1 MVPPAP
7 GSEKMQKSEAPG
19 SRAARAMCPDRPVR
33 APATRVASVTLP
45 RPPRPARLLYA
56 VGLAALLPVA
66 GCAGQGSADDSS
78 AAAAALRFT
87 HDLATS
93 PSEACG
99 LLAPQTLK
107 ELEDSEGACPSSL
120 PGLDLPR
127 ATAVRSTEVYA
138 KDAIVRLDKDTL
150 FLARFDQGWRVTAA
164 GCTPHGDLPYDCTV
178 KGG

>member
-1 MVPPAP
+1 M
-7 GSEKMQKSEAPG
+7 
-19 SRAARAMCPDRPVR
+19 R
-33 APATRVASVTLP
+33 LP
-45 RPPRPARLLYA
+45 RPPRPARLPYA
-56 VGLAALLPVA
+56 VGLAVLLSVA
-66 GCAGQGSADDSS
+66 GCAGQGSADDGS

-87 HDLATS
+87 RDLAAS

-107 ELEDSEGACPSSL
+107 ELEDSQGSCPSSL

-127 ATAVRSTEVYA
+127 AAAVRSTEVYA
-138 KDAIVRLDKDTL
+138 KDAIVRLDKDTV

-164 GCTPHGDLPYDCTV
+164 GCTPHGDLPYDCTL

>member
-1 MVPPAP
+1 M
-7 GSEKMQKSEAPG
+7 
-19 SRAARAMCPDRPVR
+19 
-33 APATRVASVTLP
+33 TLP
-45 RPPRPARLLYA
+45 RPPRPARLPYA
-56 VGLAALLPVA
+56 VGLAMLLSVP
-66 GCAGQGSADDSS
+66 GCAGQGSADDGT

-87 HDLATS
+87 RDLAAS

-107 ELEDSEGACPSSL
+107 ELEDSQGSCPSSL

-127 ATAVRSTEVYA
+127 AAAVRRTEVYA
-138 KDAIVRLDKDTL
+138 KDAIVRLDKDTV

-164 GCTPHGDLPYDCTV
+164 GCTPHGDLPYDCTL

>member
-1 MVPPAP
+1 M
-7 GSEKMQKSEAPG
+7 
-19 SRAARAMCPDRPVR
+19 R
-33 APATRVASVTLP
+33 LP
-45 RPPRPARLLYA
+45 RPLRPARVLYA

-66 GCAGQGSADDSS
+66 GCAGQGSADDAS
-78 AAAAALRFT
+78 AAATALRFT
-87 HDLATS
+87 RDLAAS
-93 PSEACG
+93 PPQACA

-107 ELEDSEGACPSSL
+107 ELEDSQGACPSSL

-127 ATAVRSTEVYA
+127 AVAVRSTEVYA
-138 KDAIVRLDKDTL
+138 KDAIVRLDRDTM

>member
-1 MVPPAP
+1 MRLPRHARPAP
-7 GSEKMQKSEAPG
+7 
-19 SRAARAMCPDRPVR
+19 
-33 APATRVASVTLP
+33 LP
-45 RPPRPARLLYA
+45 YA
-56 VGLAALLPVA
+56 VGLAALLSVA
-66 GCAGQGSADDSS
+66 GCAGQGSADDGS

-87 HDLATS
+87 RDVAAS

-107 ELEDSEGACPSSL
+107 ELEDSQGLCPSSL
-120 PGLDLPR
+120 PGLGLPR
-127 ATAVRSTEVYA
+127 AGAVRSTAVYA

-150 FLARFDQGWRVTAA
+150 FLARFDRGWRITAA

>member
-1 MVPPAP
+1 M
-7 GSEKMQKSEAPG
+7 
-19 SRAARAMCPDRPVR
+19 
-33 APATRVASVTLP
+33 TLP

-87 HDLATS
+87 HDLAAS

-127 ATAVRSTEVYA
+127 ATAVRST
-138 KDAIVRLDKDTL
+138 
-150 FLARFDQGWRVTAA
+150 
-164 GCTPHGDLPYDCTV
+164 
-178 KGG
+178 

>member
-1 MVPPAP
+1 MLLSVP
-7 GSEKMQKSEAPG
+7 
-19 SRAARAMCPDRPVR
+19 
-33 APATRVASVTLP
+33 
-45 RPPRPARLLYA
+45 
-56 VGLAALLPVA
+56 
-66 GCAGQGSADDSS
+66 GCAGQGSADDGS

-87 HDLATS
+87 RDLAAS

-107 ELEDSEGACPSSL
+107 ELEDSQGSCPSSL

-127 ATAVRSTEVYA
+127 AAAVRSTEVYA
-138 KDAIVRLDKDTL
+138 KDAIVRLDKDTV

-164 GCTPHGDLPYDCTV
+164 GCTPHGDLPYDCTL

>member
-1 MVPPAP
+1 M
-7 GSEKMQKSEAPG
+7 
-19 SRAARAMCPDRPVR
+19 
-33 APATRVASVTLP
+33 TLP
-45 RPPRPARLLYA
+45 RPARPARLPSA
-56 VGLAALLPVA
+56 VGLAVLLSVA
-66 GCAGQGSADDSS
+66 GCAGQGSADDGS

-87 HDLATS
+87 RDLAAS

-107 ELEDSEGACPSSL
+107 ELEDSQGSCPSSL

-127 ATAVRSTEVYA
+127 AAAVRSTEVYA
-138 KDAIVRLDKDTL
+138 KDAIVRLDKDTV

-164 GCTPHGDLPYDCTV
+164 GCTPHGDLPYDCTL

>member
-1 MVPPAP
+1 M
-7 GSEKMQKSEAPG
+7 
-19 SRAARAMCPDRPVR
+19 R
-33 APATRVASVTLP
+33 APAIWVASVTLP

-56 VGLAALLPVA
+56 VGVAALLPVA

-87 HDLATS
+87 HDLAAS

-107 ELEDSEGACPSSL
+107 ALEDSQGACPSSL

-127 ATAVRSTEVYA
+127 ASAVRSTEVYA

-150 FLARFDQGWRVTAA
+150 FLVKLDQGWRVTAA

>member
-87 HDLATS
+87 HDLAAS

>member
-1 MVPPAP
+1 M
-7 GSEKMQKSEAPG
+7 
-19 SRAARAMCPDRPVR
+19 
-33 APATRVASVTLP
+33 TLS

-56 VGLAALLPVA
+56 VGVAALLPVA
-66 GCAGQGSADDSS
+66 GCAGQGSVDDSS

-87 HDLATS
+87 HDLAAS
-93 PSEACG
+93 PSGACG

-127 ATAVRSTEVYA
+127 ATAVRTTEVYA

>member
-1 MVPPAP
+1 M
-7 GSEKMQKSEAPG
+7 
-19 SRAARAMCPDRPVR
+19 
-33 APATRVASVTLP
+33 TLP

-56 VGLAALLPVA
+56 VGVAALLPVA

-87 HDLATS
+87 HDLAAS

-99 LLAPQTLK
+99 LLAQQTLK
-107 ELEDSEGACPSSL
+107 ELEDSQGACPSSL

-150 FLARFDQGWRVTAA
+150 FLAKFDQGWRVTAA

>member
-1 MVPPAP
+1 M
-7 GSEKMQKSEAPG
+7 
-19 SRAARAMCPDRPVR
+19 R
-33 APATRVASVTLP
+33 LP
-45 RPPRPARLLYA
+45 RPPRPGRLLYA

-66 GCAGQGSADDSS
+66 GCAGQGSADDGS

-87 HDLATS
+87 HDLAAS

-107 ELEDSEGACPSSL
+107 ELEDSQGACPSSL

-127 ATAVRSTEVYA
+127 AAAVRSTEVYA
-138 KDAIVRLDKDTL
+138 KDAIVRLDKDTV

-164 GCTPHGDLPYDCTV
+164 GCTRHGDLPYDCTV